1 LTEPTA
7 ATAADV
13 FTAVSVR
20 PDVAAAVV
28 EALSP
33 RLRKRLDAAVAK
45 LRDRPATR
53 DGDTWRIAV
62 DDEAALTLDA
72 PGGVVTRDEQVVCAC
87 LLAPACSHRAA
98 VVSGLGVALEEPA
111 EAGEAAE
118 ADAPAESADTDDRP
132 PADHRPESVQAAATD
147 PKEAAARVSA
157 AQALRDAAAAVL
169 DAGTAGSGAV
179 VQAGLL
185 RAAHTAKLA
194 GLHRAAAAAVAV
206 TAGLRAARADDPAF
220 RLAELTDQLVEL
232 LDVAH
237 RVSAGETGGE
247 ITGTAR
253 QAYAHAGS
261 LRLHGLFTET
271 IRTDTGH
278 AGVVTYTVGA
288 DGVLRTVADVMPG
301 GPERIAGAAARAI
314 RMGDAAVDHHALT
327 RAGLLV
333 SGATESPT
341 GRLGAGAAVKA
352 VRSSGVS
359 WHTEPLASL
368 WDTPPADQAVRAA
381 AAAELPRNI
390 RRAGA
395 ELMFLDAEILG
406 AAPGD
411 GGADRVLAR
420 CGSLF
425 VSLLV
430 ADDHPKL
437 AYRDNLRLLASRRGL
452 RIRLVGRLEP
462 GPAPAVRVLA
472 VAPDPDQPTGLTLA
486 DALHGRVNLGL
497 DRLRHADV
505 GGSSGAAREH
515 ASPADG
521 SGVRPVTPP
530 FATLTAAGTADEAS
544 PAYVIRRHVERA
556 VTGGRQA
563 LALAA
568 APRTGPGLAPG
579 PSAFARD
586 TSRLRRCGMAG
597 GAAVLDRLA
606 AAAGDRGRDVFGRLL
621 PADTG
626 RLADAWLAAA
636 LYERAVG
643 SVLTASAWGAP
654 EGAKAAAE

>member
-1 LTEPTA
+1 MTEPTA

-20 PDVAAAVV
+20 PDVAAAIV

-111 EAGEAAE
+111 EAAEPAE
-118 ADAPAESADTDDRP
+118 ADAPAESADTHDRP
-132 PADHRPESVQAAATD
+132 PADDRPEAVQAAATD
-147 PKEAAARVSA
+147 PKEAAARASA

-261 LRLHGLFTET
+261 LRLHGLFTEP

-359 WHTEPLASL
+359 WHAEPLSSL
-368 WDTPPADQAVRAA
+368 WDTPPADQAARAA
-381 AAAELPRNI
+381 AAAELPQNI

-411 GGADRVLAR
+411 DGADRVLAR
-420 CGSLF
+420 CGSLL

-437 AYRDNLRLLASRRGL
+437 AYRDNLRLLASRPGL
-452 RIRLVGRLEP
+452 RLRLVGRLEP

-472 VAPDPDQPTGLTLA
+472 VAPDPDQPTGLILV
-486 DALHGRVNLGL
+486 DALQGRVNLGL
-497 DRLRHADV
+497 DRLRHADL
-505 GGSSGAAREH
+505 GGSSAAAPEH
-515 ASPADG
+515 AAAADG
-521 SGVRPVTPP
+521 SGVRPATPP
-530 FATLTAAGTADEAS
+530 FATLTAAGADDAS
-544 PAYVIRRHVERA
+544 PAYVIRRQVERA

-586 TSRLRRCGMAG
+586 TSRLRRCGMAA

-606 AAAGDRGRDVFGRLL
+606 AAAADRGRDVFGRLL
-621 PADTG
+621 PADIG
-626 RLADAWLAAA
+626 RLTDAWLAAS